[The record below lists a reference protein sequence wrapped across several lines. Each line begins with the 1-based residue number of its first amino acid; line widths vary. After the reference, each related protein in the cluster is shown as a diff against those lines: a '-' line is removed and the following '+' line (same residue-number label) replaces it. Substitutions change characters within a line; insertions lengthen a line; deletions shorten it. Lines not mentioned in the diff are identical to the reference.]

1 VNDLQSSNRL
11 LLCCYSAATLLLC
24 NSTYLACD
32 KMTYTIS
39 NVNIAH
45 ALDELLGKVV
55 RLLSVLFN
63 HFPDAHLRSTNITR
77 TIDLLTRLRKAP
89 EGIPNV
95 GDVADEL
102 NDILTFNGGNTPS
115 TSMAPAPSASMSN
128 PVAAPPRPAQQAH
141 RVTNPYYE
149 PQAPQEPLAP
159 QAPQAP
165 PAYYGAPQAQ
175 AYYGAPQAQ
184 APQPYY
190 GAPQAMHYPV
200 QPAMSQSAATSL
212 ISQSAATQ
220 PQAPRVNGHIQMD
233 PTKCQAMVIDK
244 TTRQQRQCKN
254 KLGSCGSHRQAA

>member
-1 VNDLQSSNRL
+1 
-11 LLCCYSAATLLLC
+11 
-24 NSTYLACD
+24 
-32 KMTYTIS
+32 MTYTIS
-39 NVNIAH
+39 DVNIAH

-55 RLLSVLFN
+55 RLLILLFQQ
-63 HFPDAHLRSTNITR
+63 FPNAHLRSNNITK
-77 TIDLLTRLRKAP
+77 TIELLTRLRKTP
-89 EGIPNV
+89 DDTPSVDN
-95 GDVADEL
+95 VADEL

-149 PQAPQEPLAP
+149 PLAP

-165 PAYYGAPQAQ
+165 QAPYYGAPQAPQ
-175 AYYGAPQAQ
+175 APQPYYGAPQA
-184 APQPYY
+184 YY

-254 KLGSCGSHRQAA
+254 PRGSCGSHKQAA